1 MLKSIP
7 LFRALFIYEFEYTG
21 RDFQICIS
29 VPLTVDD
36 FN

>member
-1 MLKSIP
+1 MLQSIP
-7 LFRALFIYEFEYTG
+7 FFRALFIYEFEHTG

-29 VPLTVDD
+29 IPLMVDD